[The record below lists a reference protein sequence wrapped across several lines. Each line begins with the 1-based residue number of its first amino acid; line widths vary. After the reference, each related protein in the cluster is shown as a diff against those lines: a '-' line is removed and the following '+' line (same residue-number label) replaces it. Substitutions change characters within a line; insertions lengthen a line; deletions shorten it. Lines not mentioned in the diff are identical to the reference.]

1 MGTIS
6 RAFFAR
12 NLVDSGTKVNYETKC
27 LCSWN
32 KIVALFLKSSIF
44 ETYKTPSMKKILLLA
59 ITFSLTSCAQVQQTL
74 NQLPQLSSQ
83 IPGVGG
89 VDIASGLKEA
99 LNKGITQQVSKLTAV
114 DGFYKN
120 EAVKILMPA
129 ELQKV
134 DATLRKIGLGSLAD
148 EGIKVLNRA
157 AEDAVKEATPIF
169 VSAVK
174 NMTFTDAKNILLGND
189 SAATT
194 YLQGSTTTALY
205 GKFNPVIKSSFEKVG
220 ADVIW
225 TKIIN
230 KYNTIPLVK
239 KVNPDLTDYTTNQ
252 ALAGVFKMIA
262 VEEKEIRNNISART
276 TPLLKSVF
284 AMQDNK

>member
-1 MGTIS
+1 
-6 RAFFAR
+6 
-12 NLVDSGTKVNYETKC
+12 
-27 LCSWN
+27 
-32 KIVALFLKSSIF
+32 
-44 ETYKTPSMKKILLLA
+44 MKKILLLA
-59 ITFSLTSCAQVQQTL
+59 LTFSLTSCAEMQQTL
-74 NQLPQLSSQ
+74 NQFPQISSQ

-89 VDIASGLKEA
+89 VDIAGGLKEA

-114 DGFYKN
+114 DGFYRN
-120 EAVKILMPA
+120 EAVKILLPS

-134 DATLRKIGLGSLAD
+134 DATLRKIGLSSLAD

-174 NMTFTDAKNILLGND
+174 NMSFTDAKNILLGND
-189 SAATT
+189 SAATS

-205 GKFNPVIKSSFEKVG
+205 GKFNPVIKNSFAKVG
-220 ADVIW
+220 ADAVW
-225 TKIIN
+225 TKIIT

-284 AMQDNK
+284 AMQDGK